1 MTAGQFWDEDPWLA
15 EAYREAAEYQA
26 QRKSWE
32 MWLQGV
38 YVCNAVSTALGLS
51 LIHIFYTWLELRIQC
66 AFHSPVEFLLWFLP
80 LTFPPFC
87 NIL

>member
-38 YVCNAVSTALGLS
+38 YFFNAVCQLTESIVDRTKIMNALC
-51 LIHIFYTWLELRIQC
+51 IKK
-66 AFHSPVEFLLWFLP
+66 
-80 LTFPPFC
+80 
-87 NIL
+87 

>member
-38 YVCNAVSTALGLS
+38 YFLTLFPQLWATLS
-51 LIHIFYTWLELRIQC
+51 EKKAQNR
-66 AFHSPVEFLLWFLP
+66 
-80 LTFPPFC
+80 
-87 NIL
+87 